1 MQQLPEDRRGI
12 HWKERLH
19 FADNAELRAYY
30 EEKYG
35 TGGYDEGG
43 AVVHGVDVS
52 ALYHARRKE
61 AALRLL
67 DLQPGDVALDAG
79 CGRGELAAQMAARC
93 REVQAIDIA
102 ANAFDPQ
109 YRALPNV
116 RFQAMEVE
124 QLAFPDGSFDKVVTV
139 EMLEHLIAPER
150 ALAELRR
157 VLKRDGRCIMTYP
170 TINRTLVKH
179 LKLGRP
185 VPISEHLNEW
195 SYRELVAAVGIAGFV
210 VEKVEGIAYDFGYLL
225 GLKYVNRFFAKK
237 ITDASLAL
245 RGSPGNS
252 MFVAV
257 RLRRRG

>member
-1 MQQLPEDRRGI
+1 MQKPPEDRRGI
-12 HWKERLH
+12 HWKERLQ
-19 FADNAELRAYY
+19 FADNTELRAYY

-35 TGGYDEGG
+35 KGGYEEGG
-43 AVVHGVDVS
+43 AVVHGVDLS

-61 AALRLL
+61 TALRLL
-67 DLQPGDVALDAG
+67 DLQPGEVALDAG

-124 QLAFPDGSFDKVVTV
+124 ALAFPAASFDKVVTV

-150 ALAELRR
+150 ALAELHR
-157 VLKRDGRCIMTYP
+157 VLKPGGRCVMTYP
-170 TINRTLVKH
+170 TINRTLAKR

-195 SYRELVAAVGIAGFV
+195 SYRELVAALESAGFY
-210 VEKVEGIAYDFGYLL
+210 VESVEGIAYDFGYLL
-225 GLKYVNRFFAKK
+225 GLKYVNRFFAEK
-237 ITDASLAL
+237 ITALSLAL
-245 RGSPGNS
+245 RGAPGNA

-257 RLRRRG
+257 RLGRRK

>member
-1 MQQLPEDRRGI
+1 MQQPTEDRRGI
-12 HWKERLH
+12 HWKERLN

-35 TGGYDEGG
+35 KGGYDEGG

-67 DLQPGDVALDAG
+67 DLQPGEVALDAG

-93 REVQAIDIA
+93 REVLAIDIA

-109 YRALPNV
+109 YRALPNL
-116 RFQAMEVE
+116 RFQAMEAE
-124 QLAFPDGSFDKVVTV
+124 KLAFPDQSFDKVVTV

-150 ALAELRR
+150 ALAELHR
-157 VLKRDGRCIMTYP
+157 VLKRNGRCIMTYP

-179 LKLGRP
+179 LRLGRP

-195 SYRELVAAVGIAGFV
+195 SYRELVAAVESAGFF
-210 VEKVEGIAYDFGYLL
+210 VETVEGIAYDFGYLL
-225 GLKYVNRFFAKK
+225 GLKYVNRFFARK

-252 MFVAV
+252 MFVAM
-257 RLRRRG
+257 RLGRK